1 MQTKSRINKTFKKL
15 FFIIFLGDN
24 KMTIKSLLC
33 NLDLYL
39 EKPFLEQDMQKCPN
53 PKERML
59 EKFLGLIKENP
70 LNSDYYKKQAN
81 TELYQEHILSE
92 LVGIIREE
100 PIMKTKRKD
109 WPELDC
115 YDDELVY
122 NPVPAEITTANVSE
136 LAYGALIRLAGH
148 FGFRLGIP
156 LVGCRLGYVRDIFDS
171 LRDETNMHPF
181 MYEDFMYDESPAL
194 TNLKQLC
201 QNPLFNL
208 ENTPEG
214 QEITQNL
221 VESLE
226 KYNVGTTFGEVLGL
240 IYVIGRRDKKGKLIE
255 DKKSLTDIGMYQDSI
270 PMSCSVLFD

>member
-33 NLDLYL
+33 NLDFYL

-136 LAYGALIRLAGH
+136 LAYSALMRLAGH
-148 FGFRLGIP
+148 FWARLRMP
-156 LVGCRLGYVRDIFDS
+156 LIECGLIYVRDISDS
-171 LRDETNMHPF
+171 LGDETNMHPF
-181 MYEDFMYDESPAL
+181 MYDESAAL

-201 QNPLFNL
+201 HKPLFNL

-240 IYVIGRRDKKGKLIE
+240 IYVIGRRDNKGKLIE
-255 DKKSLTDIGMYQDSI
+255 DKKSLTDIGMYPDSI
-270 PMSCSVLFD
+270 PMSYSVI